1 MNIDAQM
8 SIPKPPSVHKHG
20 WGWQMHWM
28 RRCIMREIWDL
39 RMRILNEEGEDIFQ
53 IVITEECVN
62 FSLKGEIQTLAKR
75 PRKKR
80 K

>member
-1 MNIDAQM
+1 MNLDAQM
-8 SIPKPPSVHKHG
+8 SIPKPPSVRKHG

-28 RRCIMREIWDL
+28 RRSILSELWNH
-39 RMRILNEEGEDIFQ
+39 RMRILNDEGEDIFQ
-53 IVITEECVN
+53 VVITEECVR
-62 FSLKGEIQTLAKR
+62 EIQTLTKM